1 MTVLRDSEGGED
13 IEVSDDPDGY
23 HTLEISKVP
32 LFVTLSKVWKLFKRY
47 LCSSNPGSINLH
59 ICCLGLT

>member
-23 HTLEISKVP
+23 HTLNISKVP
-32 LFVTLSKVWKLFKRY
+32 LFVTLSKVRKTFRTDAPSQFK
-47 LCSSNPGSINLH
+47 SQN
-59 ICCLGLT
+59 CLNTRFIV